1 MKDIKKTLKL
11 AGIMALVVNILNI
24 INLFLNIYV
33 YEFSVFA
40 IVEES
45 ICIALTFITGIIYLC
60 LLKKSKEQI
69 IQKKGLFLTLSLI
82 NLFNNIFVWIIA
94 LWVEISVSNLARV
107 AYMKQMF
114 KNAEGSNT
122 DGSTIELNEDDY
134 EIKKETENLT
144 ESLKDLESLKSK
156 NLISEEEYNDLRQ
169 NLINKFLN
177 KQ

>member
-11 AGIMALVVNILNI
+11 AGIMALLVNILNI
-24 INLFLNIYV
+24 ANLLLNIFV

-45 ICIALTFITGIIYLC
+45 ICILLTFITGITYLC
-60 LLKKSKEQI
+60 LLKKSKEEI
-69 IQKKGLFLTLSLI
+69 IKKKGLFLTLSLV

-94 LWVEISVSNLARV
+94 LWVDIVVSNLSRI

-114 KNAEGSNT
+114 NNSNSEQNNQ
-122 DGSTIELNEDDY
+122 DISISEDDY
-134 EIKKETENLT
+134 EIKKETENLS
-144 ESLKDLESLKSK
+144 EALKDLENLKSK
-156 NLISEEEYNDLRQ
+156 ELISEEEYNELRQ

>member
-11 AGIMALVVNILNI
+11 AGIMALIINVLNI
-24 INLFLNIYV
+24 TNLLLNIFY

-40 IVEES
+40 VVEES
-45 ICIALTFITGIIYLC
+45 VCILLAFITGLTYLC

-69 IQKKGLFLTLSLI
+69 IKKKGLFLTLSLI

-94 LWVEISVSNLARV
+94 LWVDIVVSNLARI

-114 KNAEGSNT
+114 NNT
-122 DGSTIELNEDDY
+122 NTEQNNGDINISEDDY
-134 EIKKETENLT
+134 EIKKETENLS
-144 ESLKDLESLKSK
+144 EALKDLENLKSK
-156 NLISEEEYNDLRQ
+156 ELISEEEYNELRQ
-169 NLINKFLN
+169 NLINKFLS

>member
-1 MKDIKKTLKL
+1 LKDIKKTLKL
-11 AGIMALVVNILNI
+11 AGIMALLVNILNI
-24 INLFLNIYV
+24 ANLLLNIFV

-45 ICIALTFITGIIYLC
+45 ICILLTFITGIIYLC
-60 LLKKSKEQI
+60 LLKKSKEEI
-69 IQKKGLFLTLSLI
+69 IKKKGLFLTLSLV

-94 LWVEISVSNLARV
+94 LWVDIVVSNLSRI

-114 KNAEGSNT
+114 NSTNAENNSDINIT
-122 DGSTIELNEDDY
+122 ENDY
-134 EIKKETENLT
+134 EIKQETENLS
-144 ESLKDLESLKSK
+144 EALKDLENLKSK
-156 NLISEEEYNDLRQ
+156 ELISEDEYNELRQ

>member
-11 AGIMALVVNILNI
+11 AGIMALLVNILNI
-24 INLFLNIYV
+24 ANLLLNIFV

-45 ICIALTFITGIIYLC
+45 ICILLTFITGITYLC
-60 LLKKSKEQI
+60 LLKKSKEEI
-69 IQKKGLFLTLSLI
+69 IKKKGLFLTLSLV

-94 LWVEISVSNLARV
+94 LWVDIVVSNLSRI

-114 KNAEGSNT
+114 NSPNAENNSDINIT
-122 DGSTIELNEDDY
+122 ENDY
-134 EIKKETENLT
+134 EIKQETENLS
-144 ESLKDLESLKSK
+144 EALKDLENLKSK
-156 NLISEEEYNDLRQ
+156 ELISEDEYNELRQ